1 MDYDITLVLR
11 EEYLKTDAI
20 VLESVKHD
28 PAHPEVLDE
37 YRREDG
43 SALIIQVHEDTGEV
57 LQIFIEHFTKETEY
71 AIKMLRE
78 YPLPWTFSLPSMKLK
93 EKPLEDVLLAVYKKN
108 KDAKMSWE

>member
-78 YPLPWTFSLPSMKLK
+78 YFLRGLDQIHILLLMVRIM
-93 EKPLEDVLLAVYKKN
+93 EDRLI
-108 KDAKMSWE
+108 